1 MSASIFLANKKSTG
15 SRFTEYSCGFLEN
28 ISAALHVNKN
38 YLKEPAYPY
47 TEHDLMRFLF
57 KLSGRIEVNIRPVI
71 MNDEDPGYTTTGIY
85 FGSDTILKYVACLK
99 NGRK

>member
-1 MSASIFLANKKSTG
+1 MANKKSTG
-15 SRFTEYSCGFLEN
+15 SHFTEYSCGFLEN

-57 KLSGRIEVNIRPVI
+57 KLDDSIEVNIRQVI
-71 MNDEDPGYTTTGIY
+71 MNDEDPAYTTTIY

>member
-1 MSASIFLANKKSTG
+1 M
-15 SRFTEYSCGFLEN
+15 EN

-71 MNDEDPGYTTTGIY
+71 MNDEDPGYTTTIY

>member
-47 TEHDLMRFLF
+47 TEHDLMRFLL
-57 KLSGRIEVNIRPVI
+57 KLDGCIKVNIRPVI
-71 MNDEDPGYTTTGIY
+71 MNDEDPGYTTIIY

>member
-1 MSASIFLANKKSTG
+1 LSASIFLANKKSTG

-71 MNDEDPGYTTTGIY
+71 MNDKDPGYTTTIY
-85 FGSDTILKYVACLK
+85 FGSDTILKYAACLK

>member
-1 MSASIFLANKKSTG
+1 LANKKSTG

-38 YLKEPAYPY
+38 YLKESAYPY

-71 MNDEDPGYTTTGIY
+71 MNDKDPGYTTTIY
-85 FGSDTILKYVACLK
+85 FGSDTILKYAACLK